1 MNKIALVTGGAHP
14 MGIGFASARALV
26 RQGYQVIVT
35 GIDAAEIALTPL
47 EQGITARVLDVTDAD
62 AVAALVSDL
71 PRLDSLVNAAGRA
84 IYGEFDLATFARTL
98 DINLTGTMS
107 MALAAHPLLAR
118 QGGAVVNIGS
128 IYSTFGSA
136 MIPGYAA
143 SKGGIAALT
152 RSLAVAWAKDGIRVN
167 AVAPGWIKTNMSRP
181 MWEDDEASR
190 PALQRTPMGRWG
202 EASELG
208 DVIGF
213 LCAPESSFVTGVMI
227 PVDGG
232 YTISG

>member
-84 IYGEFDLATFARTL
+84 IYGEVDLATFARVR
-98 DINLTGTMS
+98 GPRKHHHRG
-107 MALAAHPLLAR
+107 HPR
-118 QGGAVVNIGS
+118 
-128 IYSTFGSA
+128 
-136 MIPGYAA
+136 
-143 SKGGIAALT
+143 
-152 RSLAVAWAKDGIRVN
+152 
-167 AVAPGWIKTNMSRP
+167 
-181 MWEDDEASR
+181 
-190 PALQRTPMGRWG
+190 
-202 EASELG
+202 
-208 DVIGF
+208 
-213 LCAPESSFVTGVMI
+213 
-227 PVDGG
+227 
-232 YTISG
+232 

>member
-35 GIDAAEIALTPL
+35 GIDAAEIALTPQ
-47 EQGITARVLDVTDAD
+47 EQGITARVLDVTDAA
-62 AVAALVSDL
+62 AVAALVADL

-136 MIPGYAA
+136 MTPGYAA

-202 EASELG
+202 EAAELG